1 MKMLISPTSPYARK
15 ARILVAEKK
24 LHCEM
29 QAVNPYQEDA
39 DYVTAT
45 NPLRKIPVLLT
56 DEGTFFDSRVICE
69 YLDAQGDKPKFLP
82 DDFSARMAVKVR
94 EAAADGV
101 LDAGVAIVMAGRV
114 APDMQNDAWKGWL
127 MDKVKASLS
136 SFEKKTSPSVGDDW
150 DMGDVALACALDFLS
165 FRMPDWDWPRTH
177 PSLSAWYNRVAMRDS
192 FIHTDPRG

>member
-1 MKMLISPTSPYARK
+1 
-15 ARILVAEKK
+15 
-24 LHCEM
+24 M

-39 DYVTAT
+39 DYVTAA
-45 NPLRKIPVLLT
+45 NPLCKIPVLLT
-56 DEGTFFDSRVICE
+56 DEGAFFDSRVICE
-69 YLDAQGDKPKFLP
+69 YLDVQGDKPKFLP

-127 MDKVKASLS
+127 MDKVKASLA
-136 SFEKKTSPSVGDDW
+136 SFEKKTSPSAGDDW

-165 FRMPDWDWPRTH
+165 FRMPIWTGQAPIRFCRLGLIEWRCVILLFTPTLVVDIARPACRFQK
-177 PSLSAWYNRVAMRDS
+177 ARRVD
-192 FIHTDPRG
+192 

>member
-39 DYVTAT
+39 DYVTAA
-45 NPLRKIPVLLT
+45 NPLCKIPVLLT
-56 DEGTFFDSRVICE
+56 DEGAFFDSRVICE
-69 YLDAQGDKPKFLP
+69 YLDVQGDKPKFLP

-127 MDKVKASLS
+127 MDKVKASLA
-136 SFEKKTSPSVGDDW
+136 SFERKLHRPPAMIGHGRCGTGLRLRFFILSYARFGLAKRPSV
-150 DMGDVALACALDFLS
+150 
-165 FRMPDWDWPRTH
+165 
-177 PSLSAWYNRVAMRDS
+177 LSAWFNRVAMCDS